1 MQCQL
6 RLHLITSTEAVHKL
20 VYRCGIVTLTEILRE
35 SLLWAEIGGGDKLS
49 PRWR

>member
-20 VYRCGIVTLTEILRE
+20 VYRCGIVTLTEILRVP
-35 SLLWAEIGGGDKLS
+35 AVGRNR
-49 PRWR
+49 RW